1 MSRLELT
8 CDTGRSYTKAMV
20 ARSDGEHARL
30 AKMTPLA
37 RAGAAATLMDQH
49 RRAIAELAVV
59 RAAALRELRDQG
71 MSAINIAEALDIS
84 RQQVHRLLREDDEDD
99 STVGVREAAAALG
112 VPPRRVYELIDG
124 GRLPAIKR
132 GRELRVQR
140 LDLDALGSV

>member
-1 MSRLELT
+1 MSRLGLT
-8 CDTGRSYTKAMV
+8 RDTGRSYTKAMV

-37 RAGAAATLMDQH
+37 RAAAAAALMDQH
-49 RRAIAELAVV
+49 RRAIAELAAV

-84 RQQVHRLLREDDEDD
+84 RQQVHRLLREDDDD

-112 VPPRRVYELIDG
+112 VPPRRVYELIDE

-140 LDLDALGSV
+140 LDLEALGSV

>member
-1 MSRLELT
+1 M
-8 CDTGRSYTKAMV
+8 

-37 RAGAAATLMDQH
+37 RAEAAAALMDQH
-49 RRAIAELAVV
+49 RRAIAELAAV

-84 RQQVHRLLREDDEDD
+84 RQQVHRLLREEDDD

-112 VPPRRVYELIDG
+112 LPPRRVYELIDE

-140 LDLDALGSV
+140 LDLEALGSV

>member
-1 MSRLELT
+1 MLRLGLT

-37 RAGAAATLMDQH
+37 RAEAAAALMDQH
-49 RRAIAELAVV
+49 RRAIAELAAV

-84 RQQVHRLLREDDEDD
+84 RQQVHRLLREDDDD
-99 STVGVREAAAALG
+99 ATVGVRGAAAALG
-112 VPPRRVYELIDG
+112 VPPRRVYELIDE

-140 LDLDALGSV
+140 LDLAALGLV